1 MTIPKY
7 HELFTTVLQELA
19 DGREWRSRDFQQHV
33 VDGMD
38 LSEEERSE
46 KYGGGGNRA
55 LGRVYF
61 ACEHLYQAGALR
73 RPQKAHWQITDLGR
87 TMLKEHPEGITLSY
101 FADYR
106 GSQGLDA

>member
-55 LGRVYF
+55 LAASTLPANISIRLARYADRRRLTGRLLIWVEQ
-61 ACEHLYQAGALR
+61 CLR
-73 RPQKAHWQITDLGR
+73 SIRR
-87 TMLKEHPEGITLSY
+87 E
-101 FADYR
+101 
-106 GSQGLDA
+106 